1 MKIDLTS
8 PEKAA
13 QYLASL
19 DTDEVIEIP
28 DRFQKEP
35 HTAAQDALL
44 VAFKCSCSD
53 LGSRFGYEI
62 EAGVAVE
69 TLKADAR
76 EAEENRTITTN
87 NEAIRKSIE
96 AIFDARATL
105 YTQAT
110 EATEPAIYKAIY
122 TAIDAMSA
130 QITAL
135 ESQRIAKP
143 ISDVQRELEAELALA

>member
-44 VAFKCSCSD
+44 VAFECNCSD

-62 EAGVAVE
+62 EAGVAVA

-76 EAEENRTITTN
+76 EAEENRN
-87 NEAIRKSIE
+87 
-96 AIFDARATL
+96 FDFKGRDL
-105 YTQAT
+105 
-110 EATEPAIYKAIY
+110 
-122 TAIDAMSA
+122 
-130 QITAL
+130 
-135 ESQRIAKP
+135 R
-143 ISDVQRELEAELALA
+143 